1 MYSVLLTQYQGSI
14 LGPVAKLLGI
24 IMNGIFN
31 ILDSIG
37 IPNIGLCIIIFTIVI
52 YAFLTPLTY
61 KQQKFSKL
69 SQKMNPELQKI
80 QAKYKGKK
88 DTDSMAK
95 MNEETKAVYEK
106 YGVSPSGSCVQL
118 AIQMPIL
125 LALYRVIYA
134 MPAYVT
140 KIGNTFR
147 VLAESIISSD
157 NGEFIK
163 NTGIEAVDKV
173 IKQYGKSFTEGTDI
187 KNGIVDIL
195 NKISSTD
202 LQVISSHYNLG
213 NLTFDNQKII
223 SEVGSNGEIITR
235 GLIDRF
241 NYFLGLNIGDSP
253 SAIISSAIHNQNG
266 IQYGLIIGAILIP
279 ILAALTQWINTK
291 LMPQPANNSNGNSN
305 STQDTMASTMKSMN
319 VMMPIMSAV
328 FCYSFPAGMGLYWI
342 AGAVIRSFQQIV
354 INKIIDKE
362 DIDAVIEK
370 NIEKAK
376 KKAEKAG
383 VSTDVLNKNAR
394 INTKTISEVS
404 QKSKAEKE
412 EALRK
417 AQEYYNNSAKPGSLA
432 SKANMVKMYNEK
444 NNQN

>member
-14 LGPVAKLLGI
+14 LGPVAKILGLL
-24 IMNGIFN
+24 MNGIFN
-31 ILDSIG
+31 VLDSIG

-52 YAFLTPLTY
+52 YALLTPLTY

-88 DTDSMAK
+88 DQESMTK
-95 MNEETKAVYEK
+95 MNEETRAVYDK

-125 LALYRVIYA
+125 LALYRVIFA

-140 KIGNTFR
+140 KIGDTFR
-147 VLAESIISSD
+147 VLADKIVTSD
-157 NGEFIK
+157 NGSFLSES
-163 NTGIEAVDKV
+163 GIDAIDKV
-173 IKQYGKSFTEGTDI
+173 VKQYGKSLTEGTDI
-187 KNGIVDIL
+187 QNGIVDVL
-195 NKISSTD
+195 NKVSSTD
-202 LQVISSHYNLG
+202 LQTISSHYNLG
-213 NLTFDNQKII
+213 NLTFNNQKII
-223 SEVGSNGEIITR
+223 SEIGANGETITR
-235 GLIDRF
+235 GLIDKF

-253 SAIISSAIHNQNG
+253 SATITAAIHNQNG
-266 IQYGLIIGAILIP
+266 IQFGLIIGAILIP
-279 ILAALTQWINTK
+279 VLAALTQWINTK
-291 LMPQPANNSNGNSN
+291 LMPQPANNNSNSN

-319 VMMPIMSAV
+319 LMMPIMSAV
-328 FCYSFPAGMGLYWI
+328 FCYSLPAGMGLYWI
-342 AGAVIRSFQQIV
+342 AGAVIRSFQQIA

-362 DIDAVIEK
+362 DIDAEIEK
-370 NIEKAK
+370 NMEKAK

-383 VSTDVLNKNAR
+383 VSTEVLNKNAK
-394 INTKTISEVS
+394 ISTKTIAEVS
-404 QKSKAEKE
+404 GKSKAEKE
-412 EALRK
+412 EALKK
-417 AQEYYNNSAKPGSLA
+417 AQEYYNKSAKPGSLA